1 MGKQPENF
9 HRANSITFKL
19 FLVIIPKMIKD
30 WKELFDHVKGET
42 YSRSLKQF
50 LDAEYQKN
58 VIYPPRD
65 MVFQAFK
72 LTAPKDL
79 KVVIIGQDPYHNP
92 GQAMGLSFSVPRGM
106 EIPPSL
112 VNIYK
117 EIQNDIGLN
126 MNFDNGDLTPWAQQ
140 GVLLLNA
147 YLTVRAGIP
156 LSHERPEYQQ
166 FITDTLNYIEQL
178 DQPIVY
184 MLWGGF
190 AKRYA
195 SAVTNPKHLVLMSSH
210 PSPLSANRG
219 GWFGNHLFSK
229 CNTYL
234 AENGQ
239 NIIDWQIK

>member
-1 MGKQPENF
+1 
-9 HRANSITFKL
+9 
-19 FLVIIPKMIKD
+19 MIKD

-126 MNFDNGDLTPWAQQ
+126 MNFDNGDLTPA
-140 GVLLLNA
+140 GPA
-147 YLTVRAGIP
+147 YCLYAVGRLCQTLCFSGHQP
-156 LSHERPEYQQ
+156 QTLS
-166 FITDTLNYIEQL
+166 FD
-178 DQPIVY
+178 V
-184 MLWGGF
+184 F
-190 AKRYA
+190 
-195 SAVTNPKHLVLMSSH
+195 
-210 PSPLSANRG
+210 SPLSI
-219 GWFGNHLFSK
+219 K
-229 CNTYL
+229 CQSWRL
-234 AENGQ
+234 V
-239 NIIDWQIK
+239 WQSFI

>member
-1 MGKQPENF
+1 
-9 HRANSITFKL
+9 
-19 FLVIIPKMIKD
+19 
-30 WKELFDHVKGET
+30 
-42 YSRSLKQF
+42 
-50 LDAEYQKN
+50 
-58 VIYPPRD
+58 
-65 MVFQAFK
+65 
-72 LTAPKDL
+72 
-79 KVVIIGQDPYHNP
+79 
-92 GQAMGLSFSVPRGM
+92 
-106 EIPPSL
+106 
-112 VNIYK
+112 
-117 EIQNDIGLN
+117 